1 MRLARSRLFAEAVH
15 RLAEQAKVLGQIL
28 VDRNLQLVLAESC
41 TGGWLAKVC
50 TDVPGSSQWL
60 DYGIVSYSN
69 SAKERLLG
77 VSRNTLASKGAVSKE
92 TALEMAHG
100 AIAGQ
105 PDRLAIA
112 ITGIAGP
119 GGGSAEKPVGLVWFA
134 WVLDGHWAD
143 AESVIFKGNREN
155 IRQSSVEFA
164 LKGALDRVMNLK
176 IR

>member
-1 MRLARSRLFAEAVH
+1 MH
-15 RLAEQAKVLGQIL
+15 QLAEQAKGLGQVLIE
-28 VDRNLQLVLAESC
+28 RNLQLALAESC

-60 DYGIVSYSN
+60 DYGIVAYSN

-77 VSRNTLASKGAVSKE
+77 VSHKTLASKGAVSKE

-100 AIAGQ
+100 VIAGQ
-105 PDRLAIA
+105 PNRVAIA

-134 WVLDGHWAD
+134 WALGGHWAE
-143 AESVIFKGNREN
+143 AESVILEGNREL
-155 IRQSSVEFA
+155 IRQSSVEIA
-164 LKGALDRVMNLK
+164 IKGALDRVLNLK